1 MVSAEFCGLVWHGT
15 SIGFSRNRC
24 RPRKRKWELKL
35 RRASELRTGA
45 GSLLITPPSHFRDK
59 DVGEEA
65 LLLIVV
71 LAFGCLL

>member
-24 RPRKRKWELKL
+24 RPRKRKLK
-35 RRASELRTGA
+35 RASELRTGA
-45 GSLLITPPSHFRDK
+45 GSLLVAPPSHFRDK
-59 DVGEEA
+59 DVGGREP

-71 LAFGCLL
+71 LDFGWLL